1 MSDAGRRRDRLPL
14 TASLFLELL
23 AALIL
28 SLALADPRMEETE
41 AVVHLVAVLDDSASM
56 QAARPGKPSFRD
68 ACATE
73 LQNRAELAGRDARLT
88 LIRSGL
94 HPTMI
99 GTRAILLDEP
109 FQGLAPA
116 LALRYA
122 EALKRLRDALPDV
135 AILITESNPGL
146 LRPLVDSTYVIERG
160 EIAPA

>member
-1 MSDAGRRRDRLPL
+1 
-14 TASLFLELL
+14 
-23 AALIL
+23 
-28 SLALADPRMEETE
+28 
-41 AVVHLVAVLDDSASM
+41 
-56 QAARPGKPSFRD
+56 
-68 ACATE
+68 
-73 LQNRAELAGRDARLT
+73 
-88 LIRSGL
+88 
-94 HPTMI
+94 MI

-122 EALKRLRDALPDV
+122 EALRRLRDALPDV